1 MREVTT
7 LEEKISLLLQL
18 QDCDN
23 RIREI
28 MRKKAEG
35 PRRISKLREELDA
48 VESRFKA
55 ESERLEML
63 NADRRRI
70 ETEIQELDSNIEKSS
85 IKLSNIKSNKEY
97 KAALKELELIKQ
109 NKAITEDRTIQ
120 IMEEIEQLE
129 GGSSENEEKRAELRQ
144 TFDRDRI
151 AIEKELETLDKSL
164 AELEAKRAEFHRI
177 IDPDLL
183 KRYLFLSERKEG
195 LAIIAVIEGVCQACY
210 IGLPPQKF
218 NELIKGHALMSCPN
232 CNRLI
237 YWGENQQFQRVLEN
251 A

>member
-1 MREVTT
+1 M
-7 LEEKISLLLQL
+7 EEKIRLLVQL
-18 QDCDN
+18 QECDN

-28 MRKKAEG
+28 TRKKAEG

-48 VESRFKA
+48 LETRFKA
-55 ESERLEML
+55 ESDRLEML
-63 NADRRRI
+63 NTDRRRI

-97 KAALKELELIKQ
+97 KAALKELEGMKQ
-109 NKAITEDRTIQ
+109 NKAVTEDRTIQ

-129 GGSSENEEKRAELRQ
+129 GGRSKNEEKRAELRE

-151 AIEKELETLDKSL
+151 AIEKELEILDKSL

-177 IDPDLL
+177 IDQDLL

-195 LAIIAVIEGVCQACY
+195 QAIISVIEGVCQACH

-232 CNRLI
+232 CSRLI
-237 YWGENQQFQRVLEN
+237 YWGENEQFQRALEG

>member
-1 MREVTT
+1 VTT
-7 LEEKISLLLQL
+7 LEEKISLLVQL
-18 QDCDN
+18 QECDN
-23 RIREI
+23 RIRDI
-28 MRKKAEG
+28 LRKKAEG
-35 PRRISKLREELDA
+35 PRRIGKLREELDA
-48 VESRFKA
+48 IESKFKA
-55 ESERLEML
+55 ESDRLEML
-63 NADRRRI
+63 NTDRRGI
-70 ETEIQELDSNIEKSS
+70 EKEIQELDSNIEKSS

-97 KAALKELELIKQ
+97 KAALKELEDLKQ

-129 GGSSENEEKRAELRQ
+129 GGRSENDQKRAELRE
-144 TFDRDRI
+144 TFERDRT
-151 AIEKELETLDKSL
+151 AIEKELEVLEKTLAD
-164 AELEAKRAEFHRI
+164 LETKRAEFHRI

-195 LAIIAVIEGVCQACY
+195 QAIISVIDGVCQACY
-210 IGLPPQKF
+210 MGLPPQKF

-237 YWGENQQFQRVLEN
+237 YWGENEQFQRVLEN